1 MRKLLIV
8 VSAAVIAAPVF
19 TAVGLPTE
27 ALASARDCRN
37 ASTAAGGVGGA
48 VIGGG
53 LAHGGVGG
61 ALLGGLGGAVI
72 GHEIAKNNCGH
83 DRRTYRAACRTETR
97 YRDSR
102 PYAVRLC
109 QGRDG
114 VWRPT

>member
-8 VSAAVIAAPVF
+8 VSAVALAAPVV
-19 TAVGLPTE
+19 TVGVLPSE
-27 ALASARDCRN
+27 ASASARDCRN

-53 LAHGGVGG
+53 LAHGGVAG

-72 GHEIAKNNCGH
+72 GHEVAKNNCGH
-83 DRRTYRAACRTETR
+83 DRHRYRASCRTETR

-102 PYAVRLC
+102 PYPVRLC